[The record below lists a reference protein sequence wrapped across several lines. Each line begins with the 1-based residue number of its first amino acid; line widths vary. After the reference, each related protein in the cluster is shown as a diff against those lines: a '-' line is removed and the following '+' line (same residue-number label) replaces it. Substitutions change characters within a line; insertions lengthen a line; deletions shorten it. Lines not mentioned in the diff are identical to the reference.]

1 MALSRLHNVL
11 DLDLSVIKDEKMMA
25 RVAAE
30 QRQAASAI
38 LSAQV
43 RVDEARFRAD
53 SIDRVGQI
61 LEEVKKERFELYPE
75 LRPPKPALSYE
86 DVI

>member
-1 MALSRLHNVL
+1 ML
-11 DLDLSVIKDEKMMA
+11 DLDVTKIADEKILA

-61 LEEVKKERFELYPE
+61 LEEIKKERFELYPE
-75 LRPPKPALSYE
+75 LAPLKPAKSYE
-86 DVI
+86 DII